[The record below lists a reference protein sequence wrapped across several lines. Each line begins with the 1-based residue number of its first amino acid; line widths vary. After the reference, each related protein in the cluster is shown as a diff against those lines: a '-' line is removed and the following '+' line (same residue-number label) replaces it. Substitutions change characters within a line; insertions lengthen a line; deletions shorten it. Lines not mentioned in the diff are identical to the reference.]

1 MGAINHQ
8 EDLSLFAF
16 DDLGPVLT
24 ANESPVFKRKSLELL
39 REQHFKPSQKIVVL
53 NKLQLDDFNIL
64 KLVGQGGYGKVK
76 RRFSVIF
83 PYLRS
88 NFEH

>member
-24 ANESPVFKRKSLELL
+24 DNESPVFKRKSIELL
-39 REQHFKPSQKIVVL
+39 REQHFKPSQKTVVL
-53 NKLQLDDFNIL
+53 NKVHLDDFSVL

-76 RRFSVIF
+76 LRFRLFSLF
-83 PYLRS
+83 PIQ
-88 NFEH
+88 FQH